1 MPSYHA
7 PLVDFDFLLTDV
19 FDMPSYWQSMPG
31 LAHVDLDTAKAI
43 LEGAGTLCEQE
54 LAPLN
59 RSGDEEGARLEP
71 EGVIAPK
78 GFKQAYQAYCEGGW
92 GMLGGNPEYDGM
104 GMPKTLVSMVE
115 EMVQA
120 ANMALGLAPMLTAG
134 ATLAI
139 DAHADDATKQLY
151 LPKMYSGEWSGA
163 MDLTEP
169 HCGTDLGLIRTKAIP
184 NGDGSFSITGTKIF
198 ITWGDHDMAENVIHL
213 VLAKTP
219 NAPEG
224 TRGISMFLVPKFL
237 PDDSGTLGDRN
248 ALGVGSIEHKMGI
261 HGSATCVMNFDGAKG
276 WLIGG
281 ENKGLAAMFTM
292 MNYERLVV
300 GVQGMGAADA
310 SYQAALEYAKDR
322 IQGRSPSGAKHPDKA
337 ADPII
342 VHGDVRRML
351 LTMKAFNEAGRAFY
365 LYCARFLDAAKY
377 SDDESIKDSGNKLVD
392 FLTPVAK
399 AYMTD
404 IALETSVL
412 GQQVLG
418 GHGYVREWGLEQYV
432 RDIRIT
438 QIYEGT
444 NGIQA
449 MDLIGRKTLAAKGD
463 LTQIFIADIQAYY
476 VANPD
481 AAYRKEVEEGID
493 ALQQATRFVLE
504 QSSADRD
511 LAGTVANDYLHL
523 VGLVSYGFMW
533 SRMAHAAA
541 SHQGNPAFA
550 TSKQQTAQFFFA
562 RLFPKVQYHLSLI
575 LSGSEPVMSLQEA
588 AF

>member
-59 RSGDEEGARLEP
+59 RSGDEEGARLEA
-71 EGVIAPK
+71 EGVIAPE

>member
-59 RSGDEEGARLEP
+59 RSGDEEGARLEA

-219 NAPEG
+219 DAPEG